1 MTSLRTIVLA
11 CVLSTACNPDAPA
24 PTEAAPAEAAPA
36 KAPGSMTHER
46 LPHDDPHALPPPGE
60 KEPPPPIPA
69 SAKGT
74 FDATIDGK
82 PAHFMRLP
90 RGQNRA
96 VAVPDE
102 GVARV
107 SLAASGDDSGL
118 PHLRLLIDGVRPDQ
132 VQYPL
137 TITGRPKDAGG
148 TQSAKEGPS
157 LTIRYQINDKRLY
170 VIDPA
175 KDANVEVTLE
185 GFQGSTLRGRFTG
198 KLAPTA
204 AGLGAPIPISGKFAV
219 ELVLQGVQPGLAGA
233 AEPAGD
239 AAPTGAAA
247 APKSP

>member
-1 MTSLRTIVLA
+1 MMSLRTIVLS
-11 CVLSTACNPDAPA
+11 CVLLVACNPDAPA
-24 PTEAAPAEAAPA
+24 SAKAAPVEAAPA
-36 KAPGSMTHER
+36 KASESVAPKR
-46 LPHDDPHALPPPGE
+46 LPPDDPHALPPPGE

-69 SAKGT
+69 SAAGT

-96 VAVPDE
+96 VAVPDK

-107 SLAASGDDSGL
+107 SLAASEDDSGL
-118 PHLRLLIDGVRPDQ
+118 PHLRLLLEGVRPDQ

-137 TITGRPKDAGG
+137 TISGKPKDTEGKEG
-148 TQSAKEGPS
+148 TKEGPS
-157 LTIRYQINDKRLY
+157 LTVRYQINDKRLY

-185 GFQGSTLRGRFTG
+185 AFEGSTLRGRFSG

-219 ELVLQGVQPGLAGA
+219 ELGLQGVQPGPQPPL
-233 AEPAGD
+233 
-239 AAPTGAAA
+239 
-247 APKSP
+247 